1 MFTYAA
7 KLIEVIDGDTVD
19 LLIDLGFG
27 VHARERCRLYGID
40 APEMPTEAGK
50 AAKAYLESL
59 LGAATGEL
67 SDFIKCF
74 PGQCP
79 IFISTIKAKKA
90 PKEKADK
97 YGRYLA
103 ILYYTNGD
111 MEAEAYETKIAFRPT
126 SLNWRMVA
134 GGHAKERYW

>member
-27 VHARERCRLYGID
+27 VHVKERCRLYGID

-59 LGAATGEL
+59 IGAAREL
-67 SDFIKCF
+67 FVATRKM
-74 PGQCP
+74 
-79 IFISTIKAKKA
+79 TRK
-90 PKEKADK
+90 PKEKTDK

-103 ILYYTNGD
+103 VLYDGISG
-111 MEAEAYETKIAFRPT
+111 MEDDQENAAEQKIPNMLWSSINR
-126 SLNWRMVA
+126 RMVQM
-134 GGHAKERYW
+134 GHAKERYW

>member
-27 VHARERCRLYGID
+27 VHVQERCRLYGID

-50 AAKAYLESL
+50 AAKAHLESL
-59 LGAATGEL
+59 IGAATGEL
-67 SDFIKCF
+67 FVATRKM
-74 PGQCP
+74 
-79 IFISTIKAKKA
+79 TRK
-90 PKEKADK
+90 PKEKTDK

-103 ILYYTNGD
+103 VLYDGISG
-111 MEAEAYETKIAFRPT
+111 MEEDEENAAEQKIPNMLWSSVNR
-126 SLNWRMVA
+126 RMVQM
-134 GGHAKERYW
+134 GHAKERYW

>member
-27 VHARERCRLYGID
+27 VHVKERCRLYGID
-40 APEMPTEAGK
+40 APEMPTAAGK

-59 LGAATGEL
+59 VRASGEL
-67 SDFIKCF
+67 FVATRKM
-74 PGQCP
+74 PR
-79 IFISTIKAKKA
+79 K
-90 PKEKADK
+90 PKEKTDK

-103 ILYYTNGD
+103 VLYDNYHD
-111 MEAEAYETKIAFRPT
+111 VEADVDETKINMMQSSINFA
-126 SLNWRMVA
+126 MVA
-134 GGHAKERYW
+134 QGHAKERYW

>member
-27 VHARERCRLYGID
+27 VHVKERCRLYLID
-40 APEMPTEAGK
+40 APEMPTDAGK

-59 LGAATGEL
+59 IGAATGGL
-67 SDFIKCF
+67 FVATRKM
-74 PGQCP
+74 
-79 IFISTIKAKKA
+79 TRK
-90 PKEKADK
+90 PKEKTDK

-103 ILYYTNGD
+103 VLYGSSNDVEDDWSSG
-111 MEAEAYETKIAFRPT
+111 KISMKPT
-126 SLNWRMVA
+126 SINARMVSA
-134 GGHAKERYW
+134 GHAKERYW

>member
-27 VHARERCRLYGID
+27 VHVKERCRLYGID

-59 LGAATGEL
+59 IAAATGEL
-67 SDFIKCF
+67 FIATRKM
-74 PGQCP
+74 
-79 IFISTIKAKKA
+79 TRK
-90 PKEKADK
+90 PKEKTDK

-103 ILYYTNGD
+103 VLYVGADNLGMNVRQD
-111 MEAEAYETKIAFRPT
+111 QAESSVSAMST
-126 SLNWRMVA
+126 SVNARMVYEY
-134 GGHAKERYW
+134 HAKERYW

>member
-1 MFTYAA
+1 MFTYQA

-27 VHARERCRLYGID
+27 VHVKERCRLYGID

-59 LGAATGEL
+59 IGATTVDL
-67 SDFIKCF
+67 HV
-74 PGQCP
+74 Q
-79 IFISTIKAKKA
+79 TIKMARR
-90 PKEKADK
+90 PKEKTDK

-103 ILYYTNGD
+103 VLYDGISG
-111 MEAEAYETKIAFRPT
+111 MEEDEENSAEQKIPNFFWSSINR
-126 SLNWRMVA
+126 RMVQM
-134 GGHAKERYW
+134 GHAKERYW

>member
-19 LLIDLGFG
+19 LFIDLGFG
-27 VHARERCRLYGID
+27 LHIEQRCRLYGID

-59 LGAATGEL
+59 VGAATGEL
-67 SDFIKCF
+67 FVATRKM
-74 PGQCP
+74 
-79 IFISTIKAKKA
+79 TRK
-90 PKEKADK
+90 PKEKTDK

-103 ILYYTNGD
+103 VLYDGSRTADWFIHGD
-111 MEAEAYETKIAFRPT
+111 QTHSSVQGMKASINFV
-126 SLNWRMVA
+126 MVST
-134 GGHAKERYW
+134 GHAKERYW

>member
-1 MFTYAA
+1 MFTYQA

-27 VHARERCRLYGID
+27 VHVQERCRLYGID

-67 SDFIKCF
+67 FVATRKM
-74 PGQCP
+74 
-79 IFISTIKAKKA
+79 TRK
-90 PKEKADK
+90 PKEKTDK

-103 ILYYTNGD
+103 VLYAGSHTVDMFIHGD
-111 MEAEAYETKIAFRPT
+111 QTESSIAMMKA
-126 SLNWRMVA
+126 SINWAMVFS
-134 GGHAKERYW
+134 GHAKERYW

>member
-27 VHARERCRLYGID
+27 VHVKERCRLYGID

-59 LGAATGEL
+59 IGAAREL
-67 SDFIKCF
+67 YVATRKM
-74 PGQCP
+74 
-79 IFISTIKAKKA
+79 TRK

-103 ILYYTNGD
+103 VLYDNYHD
-111 MEAEAYETKIAFRPT
+111 VEADVDETKINMMPT
-126 SLNWRMVA
+126 SINLRMVEA
-134 GGHAKERYW
+134 GHAKERYW